1 MLVTPVTPE
10 SIFNSLASAV
20 TLANLL
26 KSPAVALISVPPRF
40 NELALNLPV
49 TDVALLI
56 ATLDCA
62 NVISSV
68 LLE

>member
-56 ATLDCA
+56 ATLDCD
-62 NVISSV
+62 VISSV